1 MARTKQ
7 PTDNENHQ
15 LEDEDI
21 AIADL
26 SPMADAV
33 ARNQLVINQQFGLE
47 LYNRERVESEI
58 RFFMGQ
64 SMEAL
69 LNVGKLLIQL
79 KENEPHGEWIN
90 SLGRIGMGVD
100 IAQRTMKAAVKFSNT
115 ATSRLLVEAA
125 GNKSKLFELLVLD
138 DEELAELSNG
148 ESLAGLQLDDV
159 AKMSTTELRAAIR
172 TLRTDAAK
180 AVEIKESIIA
190 NKDKKI
196 NELDEK
202 LTAIQINKKNEPTPA
217 PIFKPIGTE
226 ELEAVQ
232 KISQSINAEIGASL
246 RFAIDRFYQA
256 FGDDYP
262 NRAMRLGLAHCI
274 GHIITT
280 LDDVAEAYRIQPE
293 IDLKTAD
300 VDPAKADAEAFMAMM
315 ASDEPIVIDG
325 LAEFNERMGITP
337 ANTKPIGEQ
346 FAEWEEEATL
356 FDDDGNLKPVFTKE

>member
-1 MARTKQ
+1 MARTKTASGIQ
-7 PTDNENHQ
+7 HHIVDAEMPTT
-15 LEDEDI
+15 
-21 AIADL
+21 
-26 SPMADAV
+26 AV
-33 ARNQLVINQQFGLE
+33 DTVNRNQLAINQQYGLE
-47 LYNRERVESEI
+47 PFNKERVETEVA
-58 RFFMGQ
+58 FFLVQANQ
-64 SMEAL
+64 SFWEA
-69 LNVGKLLIQL
+69 GTRLIQL
-79 KENEPHGEWIN
+79 KENLQHGDF
-90 SLGRIGMGVD
+90 L
-100 IAQRTMKAAVKFSNT
+100 
-115 ATSRLLVEAA
+115 
-125 GNKSKLFELLVLD
+125 
-138 DEELAELSNG
+138 
-148 ESLAGLQLDDV
+148 ESLAKIDIAPRTASGLMKGALKYANRHSLADLTQAAGSRTKLLELAILDDDDLQELNDGGTVAGLTLDDV
-159 AKMSTTELRAAIR
+159 ERMTTRELKAA
-172 TLRTDAAK
+172 LRKTRQDTAE
-180 AVEIKESIIA
+180 AVKIKDSIIA
-190 NKDKKI
+190 AKDKKL

-202 LTAIQINKKNEPTPA
+202 LTAIQLKKQDEPKPA
-217 PIFKPIGTE
+217 PVFKPIGTE

-232 KISQSINAEIGASL
+232 KITTDINAKIGAEL

-300 VDPAKADAEAFMAMM
+300 VDPAKADAEAFMKMM

-356 FDDDGNLKPVFTKE
+356 FDNEGNLKPVFTKE

>member
-7 PTDNENHQ
+7 EHTTEQHTVESTPELDNANAALNQ
-15 LEDEDI
+15 Q
-21 AIADL
+21 
-26 SPMADAV
+26 MA
-33 ARNQLVINQQFGLE
+33 NNLVINQQFGLE

-79 KENEPHGEWIN
+79 KENEAHGEWIN
-90 SLGRIGMGVD
+90 SLGRIGIGADV
-100 IAQRTMKAAVKFSNT
+100 AQRTMKAALKFSNT
-115 ATSRLLVEAA
+115 ASTRLLEAA
-125 GNKSKLFELLVLD
+125 GNKTKLFELLVLD
-138 DEELAELSNG
+138 DEELAELNNG

-159 AKMSTTELRAAIR
+159 AKMSTTELRAALRKI
-172 TLRTDAAK
+172 RTDA
-180 AVEIKESIIA
+180 KESSNI
-190 NKDKKI
+190 KDKIIGQKDGKI
-196 NELDEK
+196 NELTHEVEK
-202 LTAIQINKKNEPTPA
+202 LRAKKQAEPKPE
-217 PIFKPIGTE
+217 PVFKPIGTE

-232 KISQSINAEIGASL
+232 KITTDINAKIGAEL

-300 VDPAKADAEAFMAMM
+300 VDPAKADAEAFMKMM

-337 ANTKPIGEQ
+337 ANTKPVGEQ
-346 FAEWEEEATL
+346 FAEWEEDASL
-356 FDDDGNLKPVFTKE
+356 FDDDGNLKAVFTKE